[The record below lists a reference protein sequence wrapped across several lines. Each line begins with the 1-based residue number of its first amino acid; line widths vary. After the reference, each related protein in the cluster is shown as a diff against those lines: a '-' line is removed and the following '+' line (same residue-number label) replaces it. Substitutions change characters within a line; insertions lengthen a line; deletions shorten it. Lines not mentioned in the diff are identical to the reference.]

1 MFGVLATILKS
12 AFYAFL
18 LHDHLKTKHNDKYNE
33 LLILATYKL
42 IYLYS
47 KCQIFLTKTNTHVQK
62 ILAKDFP
69 QIHDA
74 VQKMVRHKIY
84 EENTVEYILDGKQL
98 QINNLS
104 STFEPPPPETYD
116 FVIISE
122 FVHDNDHSY
131 INKRI
136 IKRFETWDTSFEEST
151 IQFVL
156 VEVFF
161 NDVSIKVD
169 LKTDKYNF
177 YLVNN
182 VLDEKFIK
190 YLLHTYYSKELKEK
204 EKEKE
209 KEFDLE
215 EITISILDQNVNK
228 VEYTVKHD
236 YIHIAKTNYF
246 RKSDII
252 TEE

>member
-1 MFGVLATILKS
+1 MFGFLASILKS

-18 LHDHLKTKHNDKYNE
+18 LHDHLKTKHTDKYNE

-62 ILAKDFP
+62 LLAKDFP

-74 VQKMVRHKIY
+74 VQNLVHHKIY
-84 EENTVEYILDGKQL
+84 HENTVEYILDGKQK

-104 STFEPPPPETYD
+104 STFEPPPETYD
-116 FVIISE
+116 FIIVSE
-122 FVHDNDHSY
+122 FVHDDGHKY
-131 INKRI
+131 VNKRI
-136 IKRFETWDTSFEEST
+136 IKTLENWDSSFEESS

-156 VEVFF
+156 VEVLF
-161 NDVSIKVD
+161 NDASIKID

-204 EKEKE
+204 EIKD
-209 KEFDLE
+209 KEFNLE
-215 EITISILDQNVNK
+215 EISISILDQNVNK
-228 VEYTVKHD
+228 VEYKVKYD

>member
-1 MFGVLATILKS
+1 MFSVLASILKS

-18 LHDHLKTKHNDKYNE
+18 LHDHLKTKHTDKYNE

-47 KCQIFLTKTNTHVQK
+47 KCQIFLTKTNSHIQK
-62 ILAKDFP
+62 LLAKDFP

-74 VQKMVRHKIY
+74 VQNLVHHKIY
-84 EENTVEYILDGKQL
+84 DENTIEYILDGKQK

-104 STFEPPPPETYD
+104 STFEPPVLYD
-116 FVIISE
+116 FAILSE
-122 FVHDNDHSY
+122 FVHDNNHKY
-131 INKRI
+131 VNKRI
-136 IKRFETWDTSFEEST
+136 IKTLESWDNSFEESS

-156 VEVFF
+156 VEVSF
-161 NDVSIKVD
+161 NNVVIKVD
-169 LKTDKYNF
+169 LKTEKYNF

-190 YLLHTYYSKELKEK
+190 YLLTTYYSKEIK

-209 KEFDLE
+209 KEFNLE
-215 EITISILDQNVNK
+215 EISISILDQNVNK
-228 VEYTVKHD
+228 VDYKVKHD